1 MTYKDIADETED
13 ERIRQI
19 GSAAMEGRKQ
29 VSFVTDSEPGKADRY
44 IEKLKAGFPGISVVS
59 RGEGPVPDT
68 VYVIVA
74 LAEVIQ

>member
-19 GSAAMEGRKQ
+19 GSAAMKRKQ